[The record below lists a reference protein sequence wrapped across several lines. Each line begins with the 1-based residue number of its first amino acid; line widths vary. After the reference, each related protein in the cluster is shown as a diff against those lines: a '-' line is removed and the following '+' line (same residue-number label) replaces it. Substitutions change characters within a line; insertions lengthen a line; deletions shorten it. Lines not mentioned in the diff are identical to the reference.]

1 MITDQ
6 AQPARLI
13 GREHELREIGAAFNG
28 ISERGRALL
37 VAGEPGVGKSALL
50 AAAVEDA
57 RRRGLIVLS
66 VRASEAEA
74 HLRFAALHR
83 LLSPILDRAHG

>member
-6 AQPARLI
+6 AQPAQLI
-13 GREHELREIGAAFNG
+13 GREHELREIGAAFTG

-66 VRASEAEA
+66 VRGSEAEA

-83 LLSPILDRAHG
+83 LLSPILDRADG

>member
-6 AQPARLI
+6 AQPAQLI

-28 ISERGRALL
+28 ISECGRALL

-83 LLSPILDRAHG
+83 LLSPILDRADG